1 MPMRAGMSVTPR
13 GGVRYWSGSK
23 VTPMPTAKRKRTARA
38 TPRKAGGTI
47 PPPPPAIVR
56 ITRKFYFSASHR
68 YWVQAWSEARNRKTF
83 GPYVSPYGHG
93 HNYVLEV
100 TLEGEPD
107 PATGMIINLLDV
119 KEIIRHV
126 VERYDHKFL
135 NVDHPAFRDV
145 VPTTERIAMTL
156 GDEIRPTIPAGVR
169 LSRLR
174 LWEQEDVFAEV
185 EYA

>member
-1 MPMRAGMSVTPR
+1 MPGKKKKSPIRRTVDA
-13 GGVRYWSGSK
+13 
-23 VTPMPTAKRKRTARA
+23 AKAKKSAA
-38 TPRKAGGTI
+38 
-47 PPPPPAIVR
+47 PPSIVR

-100 TLEGEPD
+100 TLEGAPD
-107 PATGMIINLLDV
+107 PSTGMIINLLDV

-126 VERYDHKFL
+126 IERYDHKFL

-145 VPTTERIAMTL
+145 VPTTERIALTL
-156 GDEIRPTIPAGVR
+156 GEEILPVIPRGVR

-185 EYA
+185 EYP